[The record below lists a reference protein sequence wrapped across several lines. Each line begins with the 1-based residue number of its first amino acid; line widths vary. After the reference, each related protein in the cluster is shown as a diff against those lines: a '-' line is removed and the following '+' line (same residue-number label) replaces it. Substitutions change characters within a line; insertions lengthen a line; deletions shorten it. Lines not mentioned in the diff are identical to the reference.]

1 MGWGDNAY
9 GQLGFVGTT
18 SRVNTPQ
25 LLPIVAKPLKYVCGG
40 WFHSVGLLG
49 FVYGFFIVLMP
60 LAESGEVLAW
70 GYNTNGQLGN
80 GTAGKNSTQ
89 PVHVLLPAPAVAIS
103 CDKAHHCGAL
113 LGASFS
119 IGQFTPIFF
128 YRNRRSV
135 HLGSQSMW
143 AARHWRQEL
152 PTHTLTKYRLS
163 IPNKLFTCVVLIT
176 TVQQY
181 LVVSPFCCSSSWQ
194 ILEMF
199 TCGERMTTVNS
210 VFVLLVLAIY
220 QVHTNLLN
228 FQVYWIPSCL
238 GLNLGLQKPV
248 HSEIVFVA
256 NPPESGEILTWGISS
271 QFTDESSKICE
282 PPHILELPKNYRA
295 IMAFCGR
302 YHAVTVVALKLP
314 TWSFL
319 KPLLVGWQRDTNCC
333 FHHSKGIPLHI
344 VQLIVEFTWECELPT
359 PLAVLCNKSLTTC

>member
-152 PTHTLTKYRLS
+152 PTHTSPS
-163 IPNKLFTCVVLIT
+163 IGFQFQTNC
-176 TVQQY
+176 
-181 LVVSPFCCSSSWQ
+181 
-194 ILEMF
+194 
-199 TCGERMTTVNS
+199 
-210 VFVLLVLAIY
+210 LLVLFSS
-220 QVHTNLLN
+220 QQCSNTWLCRL
-228 FQVYWIPSCL
+228 
-238 GLNLGLQKPV
+238 
-248 HSEIVFVA
+248 FVA
-256 NPPESGEILTWGISS
+256 
-271 QFTDESSKICE
+271 
-282 PPHILELPKNYRA
+282 PHH
-295 IMAFCGR
+295 GR
-302 YHAVTVVALKLP
+302 FWRCLR
-314 TWSFL
+314 
-319 KPLLVGWQRDTNCC
+319 VG
-333 FHHSKGIPLHI
+333 K
-344 VQLIVEFTWECELPT
+344 E
-359 PLAVLCNKSLTTC
+359 